1 MIDVRGLLSKANL
14 LTYDPGFMCTSSCI
28 SNITYING
36 ERGELMYRGYSIEQ
50 LASNSS
56 YMETTYL
63 LLYGSLPSASEL
75 EKFESVVV
83 G

>member
-1 MIDVRGLLSKANL
+1 MIDVRGLLANAKI

-36 ERGELMYRGYSIEQ
+36 EKGELMYRGYPIDQ
-50 LASNSS
+50 LANNSS

-63 LLYGSLPSASEL
+63 LLYGTLPSATEL
-75 EKFESVVV
+75 EKF
-83 G
+83 